1 MLELLAPLGAA
12 IAWTWHEIVKHRKTE
27 AEREISEADRER
39 SYSERLEARLLARE
53 QELEKA
59 LIELM
64 NLRLTSQT
72 PEEVLISIINSDHGV
87 SWATKNGRLI
97 CGTFSSSGRNFTW
110 GEYLIG
116 IGYD

>member
-12 IAWTWHEIVKHRKTE
+12 IAWTWHEIRKAKKDAQET
-27 AEREISEADRER
+27 AVSEADRER
-39 SYSERLEARLLARE
+39 SYSSRLEARLIARE

-64 NLRLTSQT
+64 NLRLTTQT
-72 PEEVLISIINSDHGV
+72 PEEILISIINSISG
-87 SWATKNGRLI
+87 SWASKNGRII
-97 CGTFSSSGRNFTW
+97 CGTYGIGREFAW

>member
-12 IAWTWHEIVKHRKTE
+12 IAWTWHEIRKAKKEKE
-27 AEREISEADRER
+27 AAVISEADRER
-39 SYSERLEARLLARE
+39 SYSSRLEARLLARE

-64 NLRLTSQT
+64 NIKLTFQD
-72 PEEVLISIINSDHGV
+72 PEDVLISIINSDHGV
-87 SWATKNGRLI
+87 SWASKNGQLI